1 MVCKYVSD
9 DVHNVSVL
17 GQEVRV
23 DMSAFVRKR
32 ECLGARA
39 DAQNVSVFVLV
50 GVKGGGGLR
59 PSR

>member
-1 MVCKYVSD
+1 MCKYVSD

-17 GQEVRV
+17 GQEVHV

-32 ECLGARA
+32 ECIGARA
-39 DAQNVSVFVLV
+39 DVQNVSVFVLI

-59 PSR
+59 SSR

>member
-9 DVHNVSVL
+9 DVRNVSVL

-39 DAQNVSVFVLV
+39 DAQNVSVFVLI